1 MQCKLLRVGLGDTG
15 REATVSAAEE
25 VLLEDDRR
33 LRFDGILN
41 RTAFRQVPSII
52 SFSSIPPL

>member
-1 MQCKLLRVGLGDTG
+1 MQCKLLRVGLRDRG

-33 LRFDGILN
+33 LGFDGILN
-41 RTAFRQVPSII
+41 RIAFR
-52 SFSSIPPL
+52 